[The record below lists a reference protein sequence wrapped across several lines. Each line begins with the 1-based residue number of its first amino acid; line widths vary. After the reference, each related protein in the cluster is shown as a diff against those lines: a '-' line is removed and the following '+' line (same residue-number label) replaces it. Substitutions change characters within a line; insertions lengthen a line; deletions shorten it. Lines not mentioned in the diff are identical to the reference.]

1 MDQTTDEI
9 SLKELLIQFKE
20 WYYYLLSKWLILI
33 LIGLLG
39 GAIGVA
45 YAWLQKPL
53 YTATITYALDDEK
66 SGGGMSGALGLASSL
81 GFDLGG
87 SSAGGA
93 FSAANLMELMHSKSL
108 IEKTL
113 LSAVVVEG
121 KKMTLA
127 EYYIE
132 INDIR
137 KAWANRPVLV
147 NLPFTVDAN
156 REQFTRAQDSVLAII
171 SANIDKGQLSI
182 TQKDKKVA
190 IGTIEVKS
198 INENFAKLFCEAL
211 VREVTDFY
219 VETRSRK
226 ARNNVNILQKQTD
239 SVRAELNAAITG
251 VAAANDNTFNVNPV
265 QSVHKTPVAKR
276 QVDVQANT
284 AILTQLVA
292 NLEMAKVALLK
303 ETPLIQ
309 VIDRPILP
317 LKKEKTS
324 KLKSLILGGFLGG
337 FLMVLFLVGKRV
349 WKRIME
355 EEDESLVVSQ

>member
-1 MDQTTDEI
+1 MDQASDEI
-9 SLKELLIQFKE
+9 SLKDLIVQIKV
-20 WYYYLLSKWLILI
+20 WYHYLLSKWTILAVTGI
-33 LIGLLG
+33 LGA
-39 GAIGVA
+39 AIGIA
-45 YAWLQKPL
+45 YAWVQKPI
-53 YTATITYALDDEK
+53 YTATVTYALDDEK
-66 SGGGMSGALGLASSL
+66 TGGGMTGALGLASSL

-87 SSAGGA
+87 ASAGGA

-113 LSAVVVEG
+113 LSTVMVAG
-121 KKMTLA
+121 KQVTLA

-137 KAWANRPVLV
+137 KAWANSPELAQ
-147 NLPFTVDAN
+147 LQFPVDAN
-156 REQFTRAQDSVLAII
+156 MEQFARTQDSVLSSIY
-171 SANIDKGQLSI
+171 ANIDKNQLSI
-182 TQKDKKVA
+182 TQKDKKVS

-198 INENFAKLFCEAL
+198 INENFSKLFCEAL

-219 VETRSRK
+219 VDTRSRK

-265 QSVHKTPVAKR
+265 QSIHKTPVAKR

-309 VIDRPILP
+309 VIDKPILP
-317 LKKEKTS
+317 LKKEK
-324 KLKSLILGGFLGG
+324 KSRLMGLIMGGFLGG
-337 FLMVLFLVGKRV
+337 FLMVLFLVFRRV

-355 EEDESLVVSQ
+355 EDEQGVGSH